1 MRRILGED
9 DTGVSS
15 MKLNFS
21 GLRALVTGAG
31 KGIGRGT
38 VKALHASG
46 AKVVAVTRTNAD
58 LVSLTKEV
66 RHTALPWPG
75 PQGYIRSWLGQSL
88 TQATKQCLSQ
98 CPGIEPVCVDLGD
111 WEATEKALRNIGPVD
126 LLVNNAGVA
135 LVQPFIESTKEVFDR
150 SFNVNVRSV
159 LQVSQVVA
167 KGMISR
173 GVAGSI
179 VNISSMVAYVT
190 FPGLTTY
197 SSTKGA
203 LTMLTKAM
211 AMELGPHKIRVN
223 SVNPTVVLT
232 DMGKKVSADP
242 NFAKKLKERH
252 PLRKFAEVED
262 VVNSILFLLSDSSAS
277 TTGSSILVDAGYL
290 AS

>member
-1 MRRILGED
+1 
-9 DTGVSS
+9 

-31 KGIGRGT
+31 KGIGRDT

-46 AKVVAVTRTNAD
+46 AKVVAVTRTNSD
-58 LVSLTKEV
+58 LVSLAKE
-66 RHTALPWPG
+66 
-75 PQGYIRSWLGQSL
+75 
-88 TQATKQCLSQ
+88 

-111 WEATEKALRNIGPVD
+111 WEATEKALGGVGPVD
-126 LLVNNAGVA
+126 LLVNNAA
-135 LVQPFIESTKEVFDR
+135 LVIMQPFLEVTKEAFDR
-150 SFNVNVRSV
+150 SFSVNLRAVF
-159 LQVSQVVA
+159 QVSQMVA
-167 KGMISR
+167 RDMINR

-179 VNISSMVAYVT
+179 VNVSSMVAHVT
-190 FPGLTTY
+190 FPNLVTY

-203 LTMLTKAM
+203 MTMLTKAM
-211 AMELGPHKIRVN
+211 AMELGPHKIPVN

-242 NFAKKLKERH
+242 EFARKLKERH

-277 TTGSSILVDAGYL
+277 TTGSGILVDSGYL